1 MYDNASEV
9 YNKYPEIHFVQYM
22 VLSDAKNR
30 KL

>member
-1 MYDNASEV
+1 MYDNATEV

-22 VLSDAKNR
+22 VFSDAKNR